1 MRTVGSR
8 ALALLISAQ
17 VALCLVGVASV
28 LLRERAAADMSV
40 ASEVTELAGRPDQAR
55 S

>member
-1 MRTVGSR
+1 MKTVGSR

-28 LLRERAAADMSV
+28 LLRERPAADMAETSQI
-40 ASEVTELAGRPDQAR
+40 TELGGRLDQAR